1 MCCIENRC
9 VWKDFTPH
17 LMVWHHFYKNWFW
30 RQTIPYRNP
39 KNPTVQSLFVPSKH
53 TIFVYCTAV
62 VSCMPLHP
70 TVGVRRRSRSEPHN
84 ACVLQ
89 SSDSGH
95 AGAADWNSRSEEF
108 ARQISFLHE
117 SLGLSEEASRSW
129 SRYSSQVPD
138 STDPNV
144 RLRVEGE
151 LKEWSDAA
159 RALTRR
165 KPGAIEMPELR
176 RWGQVQKWPQWRAVQ
191 KAVPKLRKACK
202 NLLLSF
208 DLGTKLERYRKRL
221 LQSAGANES
230 SGVGVCMQSMSWQLH
245 LLQASS
251 QSLHSWLS
259 WLYISEIF
267 WNGSVRSSWWKQ
279 SLGLQRSGFS
289 EWVLSKKAYSNTN
302 LKTLGCI
309 GCIGLLNVRS
319 RKSKESLWQDLQQV
333 ARI

>member
-1 MCCIENRC
+1 MLHWKSVCLERFYPTLDGLASFLQKLILGDTSYHIE
-9 VWKDFTPH
+9 T
-17 LMVWHHFYKNWFW
+17 
-30 RQTIPYRNP
+30 Q

-70 TVGVRRRSRSEPHN
+70 TVGVRRRSPSEPHN

-176 RWGQVQKWPQWRAVQ
+176 HWAQVQKWPQWRAVQ
-191 KAVPKLRKACK
+191 KRC
-202 NLLLSF
+202 
-208 DLGTKLERYRKRL
+208 
-221 LQSAGANES
+221 QS
-230 SGVGVCMQSMSWQLH
+230 C
-245 LLQASS
+245 
-251 QSLHSWLS
+251 
-259 WLYISEIF
+259 
-267 WNGSVRSSWWKQ
+267 
-279 SLGLQRSGFS
+279 
-289 EWVLSKKAYSNTN
+289 
-302 LKTLGCI
+302 
-309 GCIGLLNVRS
+309 
-319 RKSKESLWQDLQQV
+319 
-333 ARI
+333 ARRAKICC